1 MATGTYPQVL
11 YQLHHTKTTPLTT
24 MHGCG
29 SGETVWI
36 SASSFMRA
44 VKEVRPAVV
53 LKHDMF
59 SLLVDSNGSAPGQG
73 PGQGQGRGQG
83 PGQRSSL
90 VCVEGLQDRLRT
102 AVLLPY
108 LQSKVP
114 HRSSAHSVGGCSGK
128 NSLSTCT
135 DTSTVTLTVPALTKA
150 KHYNRLKYL
159 YLIIWQAF
167 SSMDPLVVGKP
178 VWHTGL
184 LWRDLRPSSSSQWRV
199 LTWCTR

>member
-1 MATGTYPQVL
+1 MQGASVPNLLATLKQCYLSSVAAGTYPQVF

-24 MHGCG
+24 MHGCD

-59 SLLVDSNGSAPGQG
+59 SLLVDSNGSAPGQVL
-73 PGQGQGRGQG
+73 GQGQGS
-83 PGQRSSL
+83 GQRSSL

-114 HRSSAHSVGGCSGK
+114 HRSSAHGVGGCSGK
-128 NSLSTCT
+128 NSLSMCT
-135 DTSTVTLTVPALTKA
+135 DTSTVICAC
-150 KHYNRLKYL
+150 
-159 YLIIWQAF
+159 IDQ
-167 SSMDPLVVGKP
+167 G
-178 VWHTGL
+178 
-184 LWRDLRPSSSSQWRV
+184 
-199 LTWCTR
+199 